1 MFTRCPSCRAAFSI
15 SDQQL
20 EIAAGMVRCGMCEH
34 VFDARLYLFQQHS
47 ADQTNDQ
54 KVDDGEDINL
64 QSNQEVD
71 VTLEQEKSPAIDLE
85 FLDKQLHGSESVD
98 QILEQDNGAE
108 RANDTNQVTTTYDA
122 EPKEDIQEPIV
133 PKVIADQ
140 VSNLE
145 NEASIVQPKQV
156 LGTAFIIIL
165 IGLLCLQLISVA
177 KISWVPEK
185 IRDQACRWIICVENV
200 PRAVYKIEV
209 LNRSIYTHPNEDN
222 ALMVTVTIINRA
234 EFAQP
239 YPIIQ
244 LRFLNV
250 TGDVIAARQFGA
262 NHYLHSRWQPD
273 KLMEANAPLS
283 IQLEVEDVG
292 EEVVS
297 YDFDFL

>member
-20 EIAAGMVRCGMCEH
+20 DIAAGMVRCGMCEH
-34 VFDARLYLFQQHS
+34 VFDARLYLFQQQS
-47 ADQTNDQ
+47 ADSNEGQSVDQ
-54 KVDDGEDINL
+54 NIDSHQHDIHKDGP
-64 QSNQEVD
+64 EVD

-85 FLDKQLHGSESVD
+85 FLDKQLHGSDTVD
-98 QILEQDNGAE
+98 QVLEQDNDDQQENEAY
-108 RANDTNQVTTTYDA
+108 QS
-122 EPKEDIQEPIV
+122 EPDLEQDKQEPVV

-145 NEASIVQPKQV
+145 NEASIIQPRQFF
-156 LGTAFIIIL
+156 GSAFIILL
-165 IGLLCLQLISVA
+165 IGLMGLQLISVA
-177 KISWVPEK
+177 KISWVPEN
-185 IRDQACRWIICVENV
+185 IREQACRWITCVDKA
-200 PRAVYKIEV
+200 PRAVNKIEV

-234 EFAQP
+234 KFAQP

-262 NHYLHSRWQPD
+262 NHYLNSRWQPD
-273 KLMEANAPLS
+273 KLMEAKIPLS
-283 IQLEVEDVG
+283 IKLEVEDVG